1 MGEWDVLTSDSG
13 EEAARQAEE
22 RLSRLERRIEEL
34 LASAEAGVGGKG
46 VGGEMGEVME
56 ELRGLE
62 GGVKGEG
69 EGEGK
74 S

>member
-1 MGEWDVLTSDSG
+1 MELGQNGILANEHHSG

-34 LASAEAGVGGKG
+34 LASAEAGVLGKEEVEVVMGELGGMEEEARGKGGK
-46 VGGEMGEVME
+46 
-56 ELRGLE
+56 
-62 GGVKGEG
+62 
-69 EGEGK
+69 